1 MIGNASRMS
10 AYCRAIGSNAA
21 NFAGKVVLDLG
32 CVTGVIALF
41 AAKAGAARVYAVE
54 EAGAAQRAEALLAN
68 NGFSDVVTVIE
79 GTIEEVN
86 LPEQVDIIVSE
97 WMGHFLLRESM
108 IDSVLFARDKYL
120 KSDGA
125 LYPSSARMFLAPASY
140 TDDGLKAKGPGF
152 EQKVEEW
159 GEFVEEWKSAHGVDF
174 SCLSATLAE
183 EAKEAYLGVSHG
195 VDLEPSDLLGPP
207 VCIKEID
214 LLTVTL
220 EECSHVL
227 LDEALEMKLFPAK
240 SPGGDGGSEERPPL
254 TMFAGWFSVAFEGS
268 PRSPSLVEVE
278 CSSGPEELL
287 GTHWGQEAFLVYPPL
302 PLRAG
307 DHAIQCRLQMER
319 QLENWRLYDVSLEY
333 AVLKSP
339 APSSS
344 QAGEGAEPEGEGGSS
359 SKGRTYLA
367 HYELD

>member
-79 GTIEEVN
+79 GTIEEVD

-240 SPGGDGGSEERPPL
+240 SPGDDDGSEERPPL

-268 PRSPSLVEVE
+268 PSSPSLVEVE
-278 CSSGPEELL
+278 CSSGPEELQ

-302 PLRAG
+302 PLCAG
-307 DHAIQCRLQMER
+307 DHAIQCCFEMKR
-319 QLENWRLYDVSLEY
+319 QLENWRLYDVLIDTIILPSQDGAPEDASQSALF
-333 AVLKSP
+333 P
-339 APSSS
+339 ARHNRFC
-344 QAGEGAEPEGEGGSS
+344 GSY
-359 SKGRTYLA
+359 KLQ
-367 HYELD
+367 